1 MRAFKNWLVAVV
13 GATGL
18 SAGSAFADYALNM
31 REGVTATSQA
41 NYEIHM
47 IIFWVC
53 VAIGIVVFG
62 AMIYSMIAHRK
73 SKGAVAAQFHE
84 STLMEIVWTV
94 IPIVIL
100 ISMAIPATKTLLAME
115 DTSNADMT
123 IKVTG
128 VQWKWK
134 YDYVDGAAEGVSIIS
149 SLHPDHNEA
158 RLLKTGQTTESL
170 KAKFG
175 DQYLLDVDNPLVI
188 PTGQKIRFLLTAAD
202 VIHAWWVPDL
212 GWKKD
217 AIPGFVNEAWTKVDK
232 PGVYRGQCAELCGKD
247 HGFMPIV
254 VVAKDPADYA
264 KWVESQK
271 GAAADAA
278 AAADRVWMK
287 EELIA
292 KGEKVY
298 NTNCAACHQANGA
311 GLPGAFPAIAGSA
324 IANGAAAAHV
334 DTVMNGRAGTAMAAY
349 KSILNDVD
357 MAAVLTF
364 QRNSWGNSGSVIQPA
379 DIKAV
384 R

>member
-31 REGVTATSQA
+31 REGVTVTSQA

-53 VAIGIVVFG
+53 VAIGVVVFG

-115 DTSNADMT
+115 DTSNAEMT

-149 SLHPDHNEA
+149 SLHPDLNEA
-158 RLLKTGQTTESL
+158 RLLKSGHTTESL
-170 KAKFG
+170 RAKFG
-175 DQYLLDVDNPLVI
+175 DNYLLDVDNPLVI

-202 VIHAWWVPDL
+202 VIHNWWVPDL

-287 EELIA
+287 EELMA

-311 GLPGAFPAIAGSA
+311 GLPGAFPAIAGSPV
-324 IANGAAAAHV
+324 ANGAAAAHV
-334 DTVMNGRAGTAMAAY
+334 NTVMNGRAGTAMAAY